1 MEYAIESRSQS
12 SSEVGPII
20 PIYPLRFLGILMIK
34 SLRKLKKG
42 DILESTPEILKRS
55 IQALLNLQEID
66 AKLFQINA
74 EESIPSAEIVQVQN
88 ALATAQKDFKNVD
101 RAFKEIDRE
110 RRSHELRSLT
120 LQEDVKRAESK
131 RRDVRNTKEEFSANK
146 EFEAFQKRVAET
158 KKLLTE
164 RTEQAAQKT
173 LERDEKQKVV
183 NEFEQKLKG
192 LEEER
197 AKRLQ
202 SLRQEREK
210 FLAQRDEFISKVD
223 EDIFSLYERV
233 QRIRKGNGI
242 ALVKGL
248 VCGGCFVS
256 LPPHTV
262 HQLSKL
268 SEIITCPSCSRILY
282 PADELEDH
290 SSNDLKMSSQA

>member
-1 MEYAIESRSQS
+1 MEA
-12 SSEVGPII
+12 
-20 PIYPLRFLGILMIK
+20 
-34 SLRKLKKG
+34 
-42 DILESTPEILKRS
+42 TPEILRQS

-66 AKLFQINA
+66 AKLFQIKA
-74 EESIPSAEIVQVQN
+74 EESVTSPEILQVQS
-88 ALATAQKDFKNVD
+88 ALAAAQKDFKNID
-101 RAFKEIDRE
+101 RIFKEIDRE

-146 EFEAFQKRVAET
+146 EFESFQKRVAET
-158 KKLLTE
+158 KKLLSE
-164 RTEQAAQKT
+164 RTEQATQKT
-173 LERDEKQKVV
+173 VERDEKQKIVSDL
-183 NEFEQKLKG
+183 EQKLKS

-197 AKRLQ
+197 SQRLQ
-202 SLRQEREK
+202 GLKQEREK
-210 FLAQRDEFISKVD
+210 FLEQRNEFISKVD
-223 EDIFSLYERV
+223 EEIFSLYERV

-262 HQLSKL
+262 HQLQKL

-282 PADELEDH
+282 PADELESH
-290 SSNDLKMSSQA
+290 STEDLKMTSQA